1 MLMDNSY
8 VKNTLTPTFNVK
20 GIYTIHYFKYGRHFR
35 FPFEKHDF
43 WEMVYVD
50 GGSARVL
57 YGDEEVCLTQGQA
70 VFHAPNVTHTIC
82 TDDGF
87 SNAAIIS
94 FDCSSRAM
102 KSFKGRVFDFNEKE
116 KALLG
121 DILKEGSK
129 TYAEK
134 LNDPHLVKMNK
145 RNDAPFASEQ
155 IIKNDIENL
164 LIHLL
169 RGSCDEPVTR
179 KTASSKTDELAESII
194 VILKSKVYS
203 TVSLDEIAG
212 KLYFS
217 KTYVKNV
224 FRKYTGCSVIQYYI
238 DLKIDEAKK
247 LISRNQYSF
256 TEIADKLCFNSVHYF
271 SRLFKQRTDMS
282 PSEYAKSLKVDNL
295 IK

>member
-1 MLMDNSY
+1 MPMDNRY
-8 VKNTLTPTFNVK
+8 VKNALIPTFNVR

-35 FPFEKHDF
+35 FPTEKHDF
-43 WEMVYVD
+43 WEMVYID
-50 GGSARVL
+50 GGSARIL
-57 YGDEEVCLTQGQA
+57 CDEKETVLTQGQA
-70 VFHAPNVTHTIC
+70 IFHEPNAEHTIC
-82 TDDGF
+82 TDDSF

-94 FDCSSRAM
+94 FDCTSRAM
-102 KSFKGRVFDFNEKE
+102 KNLKDKVFTFSDKE
-116 KALLG
+116 KNLLG
-121 DILKEGSK
+121 EILKEGSK
-129 TYAEK
+129 TYLEK

-145 RNDAPFASEQ
+145 RDDAPYASEQ

-169 RGSCDEPVTR
+169 RGTSDEPIQR
-179 KTASSKTDELAESII
+179 KASTSKTDELAESII
-194 VILKSKVYS
+194 SILKSKVYS
-203 TVSLDEIAG
+203 TVNLDEIAG